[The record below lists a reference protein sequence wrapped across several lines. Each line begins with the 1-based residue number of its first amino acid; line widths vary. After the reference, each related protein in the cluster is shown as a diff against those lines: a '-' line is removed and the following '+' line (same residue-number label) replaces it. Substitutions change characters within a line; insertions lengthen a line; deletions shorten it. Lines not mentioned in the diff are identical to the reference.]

1 MHFPPGVSGA
11 YSMKATSSSKTLQ
24 NRILLCKFVDFADD
38 GNVILDMDS
47 DVKVVLPALAFVAL
61 SGRRETGNDG

>member
-1 MHFPPGVSGA
+1 
-11 YSMKATSSSKTLQ
+11 
-24 NRILLCKFVDFADD
+24 LLCKFVDFADD
-38 GNVILDMDS
+38 GNVILDMDG